1 MRILL
6 FTGKGGVGKSTLAAG
21 TAALAAAAGRRTLVL
36 STDAAHSLA
45 DALGVA
51 AGGSMSE
58 PVGVTALRDL
68 AAETY
73 EGADPLAVPE
83 GDGPFRMT
91 SHASGTVLHLALPL
105 ADRADVDLARNGDDL
120 VVTVGSYRRLLTV
133 PSGLSRHRVAGA
145 RVEDGELQVRFV
157 EDHSERAEAT

>member
-1 MRILL
+1 MLGQVSES
-6 FTGKGGVGKSTLAAG
+6 FAG
-21 TAALAAAAGRRTLVL
+21 LPLWRSEYRPG
-36 STDAAHSLA
+36 
-45 DALGVA
+45 
-51 AGGSMSE
+51 E

-73 EGADPLAVPE
+73 DGDDPLAVPE

-105 ADRADVDLARNGDDL
+105 ADRADVDLARNADDL

-133 PSGLSRHRVAGA
+133 PAGLSRHRVAGA

-157 EDHSERAEAT
+157 EEHSERVEAT

>member
-1 MRILL
+1 
-6 FTGKGGVGKSTLAAG
+6 VGAAPRASPSTLAM
-21 TAALAAAAGRRTLVL
+21 RRNYRLLTMDSASSAPRLV
-36 STDAAHSLA
+36 
-45 DALGVA
+45 
-51 AGGSMSE
+51 
-58 PVGVTALRDL
+58 
-68 AAETY
+68 
-73 EGADPLAVPE
+73 VPE

-157 EDHSERAEAT
+157 EEHSERAEAT